1 MRLLSVV
8 FSSTLFALFALLPRA
23 GFAAAAVTCH
33 YTYGGE
39 TRALTARV
47 TDNPYT
53 VAPVKIGSYFLLRV
67 VLETGTAA
75 KIYTYA
81 DRDEGPVLIHL
92 SEHPLPLAT
101 RRHAPGFTGYQS
113 VYEPMRDGE
122 LQYWCTAGGK
132 KT

>member
-1 MRLLSVV
+1 MREILRQCVMRLLSVV

-53 VAPVKIGSYFLLRV
+53 VTPVKIGSYCLLRV
-67 VLETGTAA
+67 VLATRTPS
-75 KIYTYA
+75 IPYIPC
-81 DRDEGPVLIHL
+81 DRD
-92 SEHPLPLAT
+92 
-101 RRHAPGFTGYQS
+101 
-113 VYEPMRDGE
+113 
-122 LQYWCTAGGK
+122 
-132 KT
+132 